1 MGDHAGGFRVSLPSA
16 FFKRGRV
23 AAGIYN
29 LHDCSEW
36 TGREEYPQPSSIERV
51 AKKRRLGDAVF
62 SGGGRGSPTVRATW
76 AIPVNLE
83 PILDPFPAQPRF
95 EGGGNAH
102 QASPLKYMPGPATQ
116 AKAVISG
123 GVGPAGVIL
132 DRQQFVASSALDAPV
147 GLQKFSRRSHPRI
160 MSPAIVMSIETREI
174 QITR

>member
-1 MGDHAGGFRVSLPSA
+1 MRDHAGGFRASLPSA
-16 FFKRGRV
+16 FLKRSHI

-36 TGREEYPQPSSIERV
+36 TGREEYPQPPSIERV
-51 AKKRRLGDAVF
+51 AKKRRLGDAVL
-62 SGGGRGSPTVRATW
+62 SGGGRGSPTVWATW

-83 PILDPFPAQPRF
+83 PILDPFPAQRRF

-123 GVGPAGVIL
+123 GVGPTGVIL

>member
-1 MGDHAGGFRVSLPSA
+1 MRDHTGGFRASLASA
-16 FFKRGRV
+16 FLKLNQI

-36 TGREEYPQPSSIERV
+36 TGREEYPQPPSIKRV
-51 AKKRRLGDAVF
+51 AKKRRLGDAVL
-62 SGGGRGSPTVRATW
+62 SGGGRGSPTVWATW
-76 AIPVNLE
+76 AIPVYLE
-83 PILDPFPAQPRF
+83 PVFDPFPAQPRF
-95 EGGGNAH
+95 EGGSNAH

-132 DRQQFVASSALDAPV
+132 DRQQFVASRALDAPV
-147 GLQKFSRRSHPRI
+147 GLQKFSRSSHASI
-160 MSPAIVMSIETREI
+160 MNPAIVMSIETREI

>member
-1 MGDHAGGFRVSLPSA
+1 MRDHAGDFRASLPST
-16 FFKRGRV
+16 FLKRSQI
-23 AAGIYN
+23 ATGIYN

-36 TGREEYPQPSSIERV
+36 TGREEYPQPPSIERV
-51 AKKRRLGDAVF
+51 AKKRRLGDAVL
-62 SGGGRGSPTVRATW
+62 SGGGRGSPTVWATW

-123 GVGPAGVIL
+123 AAGPTGVIL

-147 GLQKFSRRSHPRI
+147 GLQKFSRSSHPSI
-160 MSPAIVMSIETREI
+160 MNPAIVMSIETREI
-174 QITR
+174 QLTR